1 MANILIFP
9 FSAKFVDFVY
19 ALSQQNARIILE
31 LVFETL
37 VAWKSQLKI
46 NLTLKRVIL
55 LEN

>member
-1 MANILIFP
+1 MIFP